1 MVSTA
6 NEPWGLG
13 GGSVAR
19 LGVLADYRRWKKKI
33 RLAVIADRT
42 RQRQADWQ
50 KETGNVCGC
59 ESEDFESN
67 KSAVGKV

>member
-1 MVSTA
+1 V
-6 NEPWGLG
+6 E
-13 GGSVAR
+13 
-19 LGVLADYRRWKKKI
+19 KKI